1 MKVTSDALFLSCA
14 PAANI
19 ELPASEPAG
28 VAGRRRR
35 MAGAMIREPRRLQP
49 GDAGAYPEPVRRLEP
64 ASAGSAQRLAAAA
77 RLVNP
82 SLALDAVFDNALH
95 LALEATSAESG
106 FLMLA
111 DGRRIVAERNVEG
124 GAQAAATGRATA
136 AALERVIGSGDVVVS
151 AAAQTDQ
158 SIRSRVC
165 VPLRV
170 RDSVIG
176 VLAFDASVSGA
187 LDAGV
192 CESLTAFG
200 HQAALAIENA
210 RMFEEERDRLQS
222 ISAHK
227 EFQTNILEAIA
238 NGVVTLSPD
247 RIITTFNRSAE
258 ATFGIG
264 ADQMLGKPAR
274 ALCAVIPEFAELLG
288 TFFASGTLQLRA
300 EVEAMRSDGTE
311 LTLEMRLSPLES
323 PAGAS
328 VAMVVTD
335 VTEHRDLEVA
345 HAAELAKAARVGES
359 FSRYLA
365 PHIVKS
371 LMDNPSL
378 IQLGGERRRATMLF
392 ADIRGFTSI
401 AAHMPVDRVVE
412 ILNTYFDEAVKI
424 LFAHEGLLDKFYGDG
439 LMAVFG
445 PPRVCAGDAGHAVAA
460 AIALHDIVARLRT
473 RLDHPLQISI
483 GLATGE
489 VIAGHFGNAKRMDY
503 TVIGDAVNLASGL
516 QSAAPP
522 GGIYC
527 DEATIVAAGEISQ
540 PVGRVAVRVK
550 GRSEL
555 ITAYAIFPKPKTA
568 ASAT

>member
-1 MKVTSDALFLSCA
+1 MISGFRPSVADNERSEARILARLGALATASGDPADA
-14 PAANI
+14 AAFA
-19 ELPASEPAG
+19 EL
-28 VAGRRRR
+28 
-35 MAGAMIREPRRLQP
+35 
-49 GDAGAYPEPVRRLEP
+49 VRRLDP
-64 ASAGSAQRLAAAA
+64 AGASYPRRLAAAGQ
-77 RLVNP
+77 LVNA
-82 SLALDAVFDNALH
+82 S
-95 LALEATSAESG
+95 LALEAVLNNTLDLALGAMSAERG
-106 FLMLA
+106 FLMLVG
-111 DGRRIVAERNVEG
+111 GRRIVAQRNVAEG
-124 GAQAAATGRATA
+124 AATAAAFRATA
-136 AALERVIGSGDVVVS
+136 AAIERAIGYAEVVV
-151 AAAQTDQ
+151 AAVEADE
-158 SIRSRVC
+158 SLRSRVC
-165 VPLRV
+165 VPLSV
-170 RDSVIG
+170 REHVIG
-176 VLAFDASVSGA
+176 VLAFDSSDESGTIE
-187 LDAGV
+187 AGD
-192 CESLTAFG
+192 CESLLAFG
-200 HQAALAIENA
+200 RQAALAIENA

-222 ISAHK
+222 LSAHK

-238 NGVVTLSPD
+238 NGVVTFSPKD
-247 RIITTFNRSAE
+247 SIITTFNRSAE

-264 ADQMLGKPAR
+264 ADQMLGKPAG
-274 ALCAVIPEFAELLG
+274 ALRAVIPDFTELLG
-288 TFFASGTLQLRA
+288 TFFASGAVQLGA

-323 PAGAS
+323 DTGTG
-328 VAMVVTD
+328 VAMIVTD
-335 VTEHRDLEVA
+335 VTEHRDLEAA

-371 LMDNPSL
+371 LMENPSS

-445 PPRVCAGDAGHAVAA
+445 PPRVRAGDAGRAVAA
-460 AIALHDIVARLRT
+460 AIALHDIVGRLRT

-489 VIAGHFGNAKRMDY
+489 VIAGHFGNARRMDY

-555 ITAYAIFPKPKTA
+555 ITAYAIFPKPGPVAKA
-568 ASAT
+568 I